1 MLQQIIDRRLAGKNK
16 SIGNRERF
24 LRRYQGQLRDA
35 VRKAVDKRGIRDI
48 EQGEDIHLPKRD
60 ISEPSF
66 GHGPGGLVW
75 NGEKSSLQHKA
86 SGQGAIG
93 AAPEVGRATA
103 KSGR

>member
-48 EQGEDIHLPKRD
+48 ERLLSQLDFRTLKYH
-60 ISEPSF
+60 S
-66 GHGPGGLVW
+66 H
-75 NGEKSSLQHKA
+75 SSRTCLA
-86 SGQGAIG
+86 
-93 AAPEVGRATA
+93 V
-103 KSGR
+103 